1 MKKVI
6 AFCVLIILTTGCVSV
21 KHIPLTKVTSAGL
34 TGKSVNTTHYPKAD
48 FTAFTAG
55 KAAFGVLGAAAMISA
70 GNKLVKNNEIPDPAI
85 AITSGLKNRL
95 IKFRQINTVE
105 SEQKF
110 ARNDKIKELIST
122 YSGADYLLDVK
133 TLSWMFSYYPT
144 DWSHYR
150 VTYSARFRLID
161 TSMQKIIAET
171 KCTSVQGDDK
181 QPPTKEQLL
190 TDKAALLKNY
200 LNKAS
205 IACIEELS
213 KDILMI

>member
-1 MKKVI
+1 MKRI
-6 AFCVLIILTTGCVSV
+6 ITFCVLIILTTGCVSV

-34 TGKSVNTTHYPKAD
+34 TGRSVNATHYPKAD

-55 KAAFGVLGAAAMISA
+55 KAAFGMLGAAAMISA
-70 GNKLVKNNEIPDPAI
+70 GNKIVKDNEIPDPAI

-95 IKFRQINTVE
+95 MKTRQINAVE

-110 ARNDKIKELIST
+110 AKNDKVKELINT

-161 TSMQKIIAET
+161 TNMQKIIAESM
-171 KCTSVQGDDK
+171 CTSVQGDDK
-181 QPPTKEQLL
+181 KPPTKDQLL
-190 TDKAALLKNY
+190 TDKAALLKDY

-205 IACIEELS
+205 IECIEGLS